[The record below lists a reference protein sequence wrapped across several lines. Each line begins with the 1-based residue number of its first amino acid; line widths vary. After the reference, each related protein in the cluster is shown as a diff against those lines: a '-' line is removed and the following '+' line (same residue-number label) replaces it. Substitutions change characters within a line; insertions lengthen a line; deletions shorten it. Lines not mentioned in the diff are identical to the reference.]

1 MFKFRCRFV
10 SKTNTRNLKSYSM
23 GIRCYT
29 QGIFSFHIIMLERN
43 TVSCRITP
51 LLLGNLNK
59 KATDEKCIVIP

>member
-10 SKTNTRNLKSYSM
+10 SKIKARNLKSYSM

-29 QGIFSFHIIMLERN
+29 QCILFFFIKERN

-51 LLLGNLNK
+51 LLFGNLNK